1 MRRAPAVAML
11 ASFAFLSPVLAA
23 AQETVFVV
31 KPGKT
36 ALKAEP
42 KLDAP
47 SKGPVGYGQKLLL
60 KKKGEG
66 WLLVAVPGETLE
78 GWISAKAI
86 VDKRPGLDSIV
97 VADVA
102 GKVAASEST
111 STAGAIRGLDGRTA
125 GYATAKQIPPEALSQ
140 LARLETHGERRFKDP
155 HRVDAKGV
163 WHYRDVTAPG
173 RWEAARNFAK
183 EEGLRVS
190 PPRLQP
196 KPAQTPPPSQPKPTG
211 TP

>member
-1 MRRAPAVAML
+1 MTRVLVFLLL
-11 ASFAFLSPVLAA
+11 ATCAPVLAL
-23 AQETVFVV
+23 AQEGLVYVV

-36 ALKAEP
+36 ALKSAP
-42 KLDAP
+42 KLDAV
-47 SKGPVGYGQKLLL
+47 SRGRVAYGQKLSL
-60 KKKGEG
+60 KKRGDG

-78 GWISAKAI
+78 GWISARAVI
-86 VDKRPGLDSIV
+86 DRRPGLETVS
-97 VADVA
+97 VAGA
-102 GKVAASEST
+102 MGKVAASEGM

-140 LARLETHGERRFKDP
+140 LARLEMLGERLFKDP

-163 WHYRDVTAPG
+163 WHYRDATAAG
-173 RWEAARNFAK
+173 RWSAARTFAK

-190 PPRLQP
+190 PPAPP
-196 KPAQTPPPSQPKPTG
+196 KAAPTATPKPTG